1 MKAFSTIIAAAVI
14 TAGTIAAGAAPVLPR
29 PASDHAVLQASDGPA
44 CGFYAIVAS
53 GPSYRRVAT
62 VATNAGA
69 RVLNTDYVDNFR
81 DGLHAAVFG
90 PSSKGSANAK
100 RNQMRRLGYGDA
112 YVKYGC
118 ED

>member
-1 MKAFSTIIAAAVI
+1 MKAASAALATIALSAA
-14 TAGTIAAGAAPVLPR
+14 TAAAGATPDMSR
-29 PASDHAVLQASDGPA
+29 PAAGNLLLAVGDGPA
-44 CGFYAIVAS
+44 CGYYAIVAS

-69 RVLNTDYVDNFR
+69 RILNTDYVDNFR

-90 PSSKGSANAK
+90 PYGKGQASAK
-100 RNQMRRLGYGDA
+100 RNQLRKRGYGDA